1 MKEQANNNLLLS
13 LKNVTKKFGGLMAI
27 RDMTVDIQKGELV
40 SIIGPN
46 GAGKST
52 LINVIT
58 GFLPITR
65 GEIWFKG
72 RKLSGL
78 PAYRICNLGIAR
90 TFQDMQLFSNMN
102 VIENV
107 MVGAERWS
115 KSSLLEVMAGFRKA
129 RREERDIAN
138 RAMEKLAQVGLE
150 SKAYSMLSTLTAKER
165 KFLCIARALAT
176 EPVFLLL
183 DEPVA
188 GLSTEEIDEV
198 ATFIVNL
205 QKNGMTILLVE
216 HRVEMVMNISRR
228 VVVLNFGEMIAD
240 DIPAKVQENQK
251 VITAYLGEN
260 LL

>member
-1 MKEQANNNLLLS
+1 MKEQANNNPLLA
-13 LKNVTKKFGGLMAI
+13 LKNVTKKFGGLMAV
-27 RDMTVDIQKGELV
+27 RDMTLDIQPGELV

-107 MVGAERWS
+107 MVGAERRS
-115 KSSLLEVMAGFRKA
+115 KSSLIEVMTGFRKA

-138 RAMEKLAQVGLE
+138 RAMEKLSQIGLE
-150 SKAYSMLSTLTAKER
+150 SKAYAMLSTLTAKER
-165 KFLCIARALAT
+165 KLLCIARALAT

-188 GLSTEEIDEV
+188 GLSAEEINEV
-198 ATFIVNL
+198 ANFIVNL
-205 QKNGMTILLVE
+205 QKNGMTILLIE
-216 HRVEMVMNISRR
+216 HRMEIVMNISRR

-251 VITAYLGEN
+251 VITAYLGES
-260 LL
+260 LI